1 MKVREPR
8 ASDYAPVKAML
19 ADAGLPTEDLVPE
32 HLAFVAEE
40 DGEVVA
46 AIGFEALGD
55 IGLMRSLVVTDG
67 IRFQG
72 LGRKLVET
80 LEMHARMHG
89 VNEIWLLTVG
99 VDAYFLGLGYQPR
112 DRSEAPARLRSTA
125 EFSELCPDSATL
137 MAKKLG

>member
-8 ASDYAPVKAML
+8 ASDYATGKAML
-19 ADAGLPTEDLVPE
+19 ADAGLPTEDFVPE

-40 DGEVVA
+40 NGEVVA
-46 AIGFEALGD
+46 AIGFEALGEV
-55 IGLMRSLVVTDG
+55 GLMRSLVVADG

-72 LGRKLVET
+72 LGRKLVDT
-80 LEMHARMHG
+80 LETRAQAQG
-89 VNEIWLLTVG
+89 VSEIWLLTLG

-112 DRSEAPARLRSTA
+112 NRSEAPTSLRRTA

-137 MAKKLG
+137 MSKKLC